1 MRVHPCCPALPGN
14 RTATA
19 VCQPANMP
27 LGGSPQGGPA
37 PLVLSRDSAWLSI
50 RGDRS
55 CECIR
60 VARLCRAT
68 APRQQCVSR
77 PTCLWGVP
85 HKGGLPPLCFLA
97 ISPGYRFETIDHA
110 SALALPGSAG
120 QPHRDSSVSAGQHA
134 SGGFPT
140 RGACPPCAFSRYRLA
155 IDSRRSIMRVH
166 SRCPALP

>member
-37 PLVLSRDSAWLSI
+37 PLVLSRDNAWLSI
-50 RGDRS
+50 RDDRS

-68 APRQQCVSR
+68 APKPCRQVQFAWIV
-77 PTCLWGVP
+77 GVFRQ
-85 HKGGLPPLCFLA
+85 GGPAPLA
-97 ISPGYRFETIDHA
+97 NSIDHL
-110 SALALPGSAG
+110 S
-120 QPHRDSSVSAGQHA
+120 
-134 SGGFPT
+134 
-140 RGACPPCAFSRYRLA
+140 
-155 IDSRRSIMRVH
+155 
-166 SRCPALP
+166 